1 MLLRMNG
8 YKPVAPQMAGNGQ
21 HNPPENKAQGKSVS
35 GEVKVGVA
43 SVKDV
48 CRKLCR

>member
-1 MLLRMNG
+1 MNG

-21 HNPPENKAQGKSVS
+21 RNPPENIRPRVRGVSV
-35 GEVKVGVA
+35 EVEGWGVA

-48 CRKLCR
+48 CRKLCM